1 MTRKIFVI
9 LAVLSVI
16 GLMAACGSQA
26 TPETVTVV
34 ETVVVET
41 EVEKE
46 VTRVVEKEVE
56 KEVTVVETVEVEKE
70 VQVAGDTI
78 QFWST
83 ETQPARAEKTREIL
97 DGFQEQT
104 GVTVELILTDENAL
118 PSLTTAAVAA
128 GTLPDVIFHP
138 IDFTIGWVEQGILD
152 PAAATA
158 VIESLGQDTFAEGPL
173 NLVQTDEGFAAI
185 PTDGWGQ
192 LIVYRADWFEEM
204 GLEPPTTYEAIEA
217 AAEAINDPD
226 NDVYGITS
234 ATKAGEVFTQ
244 QTFEH
249 VALANGCQLANDAG
263 EVTLDAPE
271 CVEAVDF
278 YTNLVRNYG
287 PPGDQDVVS
296 TRATYFAGQAGMIIW
311 SPFILD
317 EMAGLRDNAF
327 PSCPECEEDSAYL
340 AKNAGIVPAFAGP
353 SGDPAQYGQVSYMGV
368 TTAANTEAVQLFLEY
383 WFNDA
388 YLDWLSTSVEGKF
401 PMRQG
406 TSDNPTQF
414 IDGWKEL
421 ETGVDRQA
429 TLGSIYGD
437 EVINTLIEGAGSF
450 DRWGFTQGQGALV
463 TAVYEAL
470 PVPQYLRDT
479 IDEVYTAEEAVEE
492 IQFEVEDLAESIQTE
507 AEE

>member
-1 MTRKIFVI
+1 MIRKFLAI
-9 LAVLSVI
+9 LVVLPFLSLI
-16 GLMAACGSQA
+16 AACGSQP
-26 TPETVTVV
+26 TPETITKV
-34 ETVVVET
+34 ETVVVEKA
-41 EVEKE
+41 VEKE

-70 VQVAGDTI
+70 VPVAGETL

-83 ETQPARAEKTREIL
+83 ETQPARAEKTQEIL
-97 DGFQEQT
+97 NRFEEQS
-104 GVTVELILTDENAL
+104 GIKVELILTDENAL

-138 IDFTIGWVEQGILD
+138 IDFTIGWAEQGILD
-152 PAAATA
+152 PEAATA

-173 NLVQTDEGFAAI
+173 NLVQVDNGFAAI

-192 LIVYRADWFEEM
+192 LIIYRADWFDEN
-204 GLEPPTTYEAIEA
+204 GLEPPTTYENIEA
-217 AAEAINDPD
+217 AAAALDDPD
-226 NDVYGITS
+226 NDIYGITS

-249 VALANGCQLANDAG
+249 FALANGCQLVNDAG
-263 EVTLDAPE
+263 EITLDSPE

-278 YTNLVRNYG
+278 YTNLVRDYG

-296 TRATYFAGQAGMIIW
+296 TRATYFAGQAGMIVW

-327 PSCPECEEDSAYL
+327 PACPECADDPAYL
-340 AKNAGIVPAFAGP
+340 AKNSGIVPAFSGP
-353 SGDPAQYGQVSYMGV
+353 SGKPAQYGQVSYMGI
-368 TTAANTEAVQLFLEY
+368 TTNANVEAAQQFLEF
-383 WFNDA
+383 WFNDG

-401 PMRQG
+401 PMRRG
-406 TSDNPTQF
+406 TPDEPSKF

-421 ETGVDRQA
+421 ETGVDRKA

-470 PVPQYLRDT
+470 PIPQLLRDT
-479 IDEVYTAEEAVEE
+479 IDEVLTPEEAVQEM
-492 IQFEVEDLAESIQTE
+492 QFEVEDLATSLK

>member
-1 MTRKIFVI
+1 MTKKIVVA
-9 LAVLSVI
+9 LTVLTLLSLV
-16 GLMAACGSQA
+16 AACGPQP
-26 TPETVTVV
+26 TPETITVV
-34 ETVVVET
+34 ETVVVEK
-41 EVEKE
+41 EVPKE
-46 VTRVVEKEVE
+46 VTVE

-83 ETQPARAEKTREIL
+83 EVQPARAEKTQAIL
-97 DGFQEQT
+97 DRFKEET
-104 GVTVELILTDENAL
+104 GITVELILTDENAL

-138 IDFTIGWVEQGILD
+138 IDFTVGWAEQGILD

-158 VIESLGQDTFAEGPL
+158 VIEALGPETFAEGPL
-173 NLVQTDEGFAAI
+173 NLVKVGDDFAAI

-192 LIVYRADWFEEM
+192 LIIYRADWFDQM
-204 GLEPPTTYEAIEA
+204 GLEPPTSYAAIEA
-217 AAEAINDPD
+217 AAEAINDPA
-226 NDVYGITS
+226 NDTYGITS

-249 VALANGCQLANDAG
+249 FALANNCQLVNDAG
-263 EVTLDAPE
+263 EITLNSPE

-296 TRATYFAGQAGMIIW
+296 TRATYFAGQAGMIVW

-317 EMAGLRDNAF
+317 EMAGLRDDAF
-327 PSCPECEEDSAYL
+327 PACPECADDPAYL
-340 AKNAGIVPAFAGP
+340 AKNSGIVPAFSGP
-353 SGDPAQYGQVSYMGV
+353 SGAPAQYGQVSYMGI
-368 TTAANTEAVQLFLEY
+368 TTNANVEAAQKFLEF
-383 WFNDA
+383 WFNEG
-388 YLDWLSTSVEGKF
+388 YLDWLSVSVEGKF

-406 TSDNPTQF
+406 TPDEPTKF

-421 ETGVDRQA
+421 ETGVDRKA

-450 DRWGFTQGQGALV
+450 DRWGFAQGQGALV

-479 IDEVYTAEEAVEE
+479 IDEVITPEEAVEE
-492 IQFEVEDLAESIQTE
+492 MQLAVEDLMTADQSSQ
-507 AEE
+507 